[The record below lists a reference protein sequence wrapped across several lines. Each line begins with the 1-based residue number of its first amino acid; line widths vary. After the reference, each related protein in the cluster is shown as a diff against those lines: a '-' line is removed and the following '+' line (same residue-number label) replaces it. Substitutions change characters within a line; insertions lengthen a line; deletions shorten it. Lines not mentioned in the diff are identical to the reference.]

1 MYIYTYYIL
10 LNTHIYTYTH
20 TQYTYP
26 MAMTSAEL
34 RSVTKLFANVF
45 KIGSNIS
52 GGISS

>member
-1 MYIYTYYIL
+1 
-10 LNTHIYTYTH
+10 
-20 TQYTYP
+20 

-34 RSVTKLFANVF
+34 CSVTKLFANVF